1 MLRQSSLLAGLLSFW
16 AFASAQA
23 QGLLWN
29 LPDDGSQVH
38 YEGTYKQTIYRPQS
52 AKGNLDL
59 EWLRHLT
66 IRSVGQKDAMY
77 KGQMQPCRWIEIKV
91 QTGGA
96 SADGV
101 DTGSVGE
108 RIYKVLVP
116 ESTIKGTLDDE
127 EGIPVSFIP
136 IVEGYRKTSER
147 NLTPEPIKAKMLQ
160 VYPVISLIRHYK
172 TMQQSDIDQTVQVGQ
187 IDVVANELIGKLVQ
201 ESKTRRI
208 THEATLLK
216 SKDVPFGLA
225 KWTVKIVEERKANVQ
240 TRDEFQP
247 VSEVN
252 VEMSVRRIEA
262 NAQSELI
269 VQPQN

>member
-1 MLRQSSLLAGLLSFW
+1 MSRLSTFVSCLLLVSSSV
-16 AFASAQA
+16 SAQA

-29 LPDDGSQVH
+29 LPEDGSQVH
-38 YEGTYKQTIYRPQS
+38 YEGTYTQTIYRPQS

-59 EWLRHLT
+59 KWLRHLT

-77 KGQMQPCRWIEIKV
+77 KGNMEACRWIEIKV

-116 ESTIKGTLDDE
+116 ESVIKGAVKDE
-127 EGIPVSFIP
+127 EGIPVSYIP

-147 NLTPEPIKAKMLQ
+147 NLTPEPIKSKMLQ
-160 VYPVISLIRHYK
+160 VYPVISLIRHYNS
-172 TMQQSDIDQTVQVGQ
+172 MDQSEIEQTVQVGQ
-187 IDVVANELIGKLVQ
+187 IDVQAKELTGKLVQ
-201 ESKTRRI
+201 ESRTRRI
-208 THEATLLK
+208 THETTLLN

-225 KWTVKIVEERKANVQ
+225 KWSVKVVEERKANVE
-240 TRDEFQP
+240 TRDQFQP
-247 VSEVN
+247 VSEVT

-269 VQPQN
+269 IDQQN